1 VSTSPS
7 SWRCSPYSK
16 SPCAL
21 TQPKQIY
28 AKDFERGDWT
38 YDSSLPCY
46 GTMGVEG
53 GIAKAIAQMD
63 KLHALL
69 SEKHI
74 GLSVSVYPWP
84 QQLLYDKEESRQV
97 TIWREWCDKRCKR
110 FLNHFPFLFAYK
122 REHPDFLRRLFF
134 WGDLHYNSLGNE
146 IIARDLIAQYSR

>member
-1 VSTSPS
+1 
-7 SWRCSPYSK
+7 
-16 SPCAL
+16 
-21 TQPKQIY
+21 
-28 AKDFERGDWT
+28 
-38 YDSSLPCY
+38 
-46 GTMGVEG
+46 MGVEG

-146 IIARDLIAQYSR
+146 IVARDLIAQYSR